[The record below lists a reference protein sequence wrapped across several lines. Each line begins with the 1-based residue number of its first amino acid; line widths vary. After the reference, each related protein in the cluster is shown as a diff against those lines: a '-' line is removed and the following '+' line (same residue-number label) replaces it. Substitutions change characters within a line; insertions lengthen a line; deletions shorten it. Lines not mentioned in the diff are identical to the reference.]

1 MSKFIKVT
9 DLKGRPMII
18 NTEAILSVHQEV
30 TKEQKGNVFELQRIT
45 HIMMEKEWGYA
56 CKEDPRLIYD
66 LILESEVEYTYD
78 PSKQNGEELMEPE
91 S

>member
-9 DLKGRPMII
+9 DLKGRPMIV

-56 CKEDPRLIYD
+56 CKEDPRLVYD

-78 PSKQNGEELMEPE
+78 PSKQNGEELIEPE

>member
-1 MSKFIKVT
+1 
-9 DLKGRPMII
+9 MII

-78 PSKQNGEELMEPE
+78 PSKQNGEELIEPE

>member
-9 DLKGRPMII
+9 DLKGRPMIV
-18 NTEAILSVHQEV
+18 NTEGILSVHQEV

-56 CKEDPRLIYD
+56 CKEDPRLVYD

-78 PSKQNGEELMEPE
+78 PSKQNGEELIEPE

>member
-78 PSKQNGEELMEPE
+78 PSKQNGEELIEPE

>member
-9 DLKGRPMII
+9 DLKGRPMIV

-78 PSKQNGEELMEPE
+78 PSKQNGEELIEPE